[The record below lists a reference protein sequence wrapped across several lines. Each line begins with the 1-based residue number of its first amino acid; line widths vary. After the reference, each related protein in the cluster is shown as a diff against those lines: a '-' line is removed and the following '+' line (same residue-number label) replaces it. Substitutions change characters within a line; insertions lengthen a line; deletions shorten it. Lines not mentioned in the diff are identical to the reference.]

1 MSLAAYAI
9 SFAIIYLLVVLGIG
23 YYAWKRTTNT
33 PEDYFMAN
41 RGFGTLALMWSVYA
55 TNMTAVYI
63 MGTPGMTYRSGVGT
77 YGYMSVA
84 TVIGV
89 AFTVYFIGYRIWL
102 LGKAR
107 GYMTPTEIFSR
118 RWDSDAINIVY
129 FLMLFVFTIAY
140 AMTGIQ
146 GVGLAAET
154 LTDKAVPFWAGSTAA
169 IVVVLVY
176 TVLGG
181 MRGTAWTNILQGFMF
196 HLFVIFAF
204 FLIAANL
211 GGLDVIT
218 GKLLNEAP
226 KLLAR
231 EGNFTPQ
238 QWFSWLLIPPMAVMC
253 FPHVFIRYMTGKSHA
268 TLKRY
273 ILLTPVL
280 HITGWIPVIMIGL
293 WGRAL
298 FPGLQPVQSDAIFPM
313 MAANYLH
320 PLLAGFAL
328 AAVLAVV
335 MSTIDAM
342 MLTLSALFTRD
353 ILARY
358 TKMDARQQ
366 TNWGRVLVVVF
377 ALLALAGALT
387 RPATIFAIAGI
398 AFTGYVMTM
407 PMMFAGLY
415 WKRSTKW
422 GILSALVVTAI
433 LLPIY
438 SFTNVL
444 SWTQFGFMP
453 IVPLL
458 VINILLIVVVSYL
471 TPAPEKRVV
480 DEFFDVLDPVF
491 KRKTREAVRAPGIA
505 PETA

>member
-1 MSLAAYAI
+1 MSLATYAI
-9 SFAIIYLLVVLGIG
+9 SFAILYLIAVLAIG
-23 YYAWKRTTNT
+23 YYAWKKTTNT
-33 PEDYFMAN
+33 PEDFFMGS
-41 RGFGTLALMWSVYA
+41 RGFGTLAIMWSIYA

-63 MGTPGMTYRSGVGT
+63 MGTPGQAYRAGVGA

-89 AFTVYFIGYRIWL
+89 AFCTYFIGYRIWL

-118 RWDSDAINIVY
+118 RWNSDAINVVY

-154 LTDKAVPFWAGSTAA
+154 LTDKVIPYWAGSSLA
-169 IVVVLVY
+169 IAIVLVY
-176 TVLGG
+176 TVMGG
-181 MRGTAWTNILQGFMF
+181 MRGTAWTNMLQGFMF
-196 HLFVIFAF
+196 HLFVILAF
-204 FLIAANL
+204 FLIASSL

-218 GKLLNEAP
+218 NKLLTESP

-231 EGNFTPQ
+231 EGNYTVQ
-238 QWFSWLLIPPMAVMC
+238 QWFSWLLIPPMAVIC
-253 FPHVFIRYMTGKSHA
+253 FPHVFIRYMTGKSHK
-268 TLKRY
+268 TIKRY
-273 ILLTPVL
+273 ALLTPVL

-298 FPGLQPVQSDAIFPM
+298 FPGLTPVQSDAIFPM
-313 MAANYLH
+313 MAAKYLH

-353 ILARY
+353 ILTRY
-358 TKMDARQQ
+358 TNLSVRQQ
-366 TNWGRVLVVVF
+366 TMWGRVLIVVF
-377 ALLALAGALT
+377 AAVALGGALT

-398 AFTGYVMTM
+398 AFTGFVMTM
-407 PMMFAGLY
+407 PMFFAGLY

-422 GILSALVVTAI
+422 GILSALVVTCI

-438 SFTNVL
+438 SFTDVL
-444 SWTQFGFMP
+444 KWTQFGFLP
-453 IVPLL
+453 IIPLL
-458 VINILLIVVVSYL
+458 IINIVLIVVVSYL
-471 TPAPEKRVV
+471 TPAPEKKVI
-480 DEFFDVLDPVF
+480 DEFFDVLDPIF
-491 KRKTREAVRAPGIA
+491 GRKA
-505 PETA
+505 PEVRVPGGVPERA